1 MRSSSK
7 ATGVYSRLI
16 FRPELNKIESTY
28 RYFLRSMVWNGHA
41 RVNPPRQDPADDSSD
56 ETDDVDWS
64 YVINNEKL
72 YSVTGTSNVQDF
84 IEVQQV
90 KWISHVIRRE
100 NDNVSKILTFHTTKR
115 TKPGRKSLSVL
126 ERAVKYSGTTYSQF
140 LSDSFKKNNNV

>member
-1 MRSSSK
+1 M
-7 ATGVYSRLI
+7 A
-16 FRPELNKIESTY
+16 
-28 RYFLRSMVWNGHA
+28 
-41 RVNPPRQDPADDSSD
+41 RQDPVDDSSD
-56 ETDDVDWS
+56 DSTDVTDDIDWS

-115 TKPGRKSLSVL
+115 TRLGRKSPSVL